1 MSYSPN
7 SRPDGNLP
15 KKSAI
20 QFEDLQNRVRR
31 FCEERDWD
39 QFHDIKELAIG
50 VSTEAAELLEL
61 FRFQS
66 REQCEALLNAPLKR
80 EKIEDEIADVLFFI
94 LRIAGR
100 YDIDLSRAVEKK
112 MVKNGA
118 RYPVD
123 KARGSN
129 RKYDEF

>member
-1 MSYSPN
+1 MST
-7 SRPDGNLP
+7 L
-15 KKSAI
+15 
-20 QFEDLQNRVRR
+20 EELQGRVAR

-61 FRFQS
+61 FRFLG
-66 REQCEALLNAPLKR
+66 RDECEALFENPAKR
-80 EKIEDEIADVLFFI
+80 EKIEDEIADVLFFL

-100 YDIDLSRAVEKK
+100 YKVDLASAVAAK
-112 MVKNGA
+112 MAKNA
-118 RYPVD
+118 RRYPVE
-123 KARGSN
+123 KAKGSN

>member
-1 MSYSPN
+1 M
-7 SRPDGNLP
+7 GE
-15 KKSAI
+15 
-20 QFEDLQNRVRR
+20 FEELQKRVAT

-66 REQCEALLNAPLKR
+66 REECEALLRDPAKR
-80 EKIEDEIADVLFFI
+80 EKVEDEVADVLFFI
-94 LRIAGR
+94 LRIGGR
-100 YDIDLSRAVEKK
+100 YQIDLARAMKNKMEK
-112 MVKNGA
+112 NA
-118 RYPVD
+118 RRYPID